1 MGESR
6 GASRRTYVRRENVMR
21 PKNRGEIRPQIANH
35 VFCMGLAEKSCNVS
49 TGKFI

>member
-1 MGESR
+1 MLIYAKNGPKS
-6 GASRRTYVRRENVMR
+6 